1 MLKRGQVFLQFT
13 SCLSCTASCA
23 REHFLLNLLNPLS
36 SHLEE
41 AVSLLDISLGVRFKR
56 GFLMVGNE
64 SREGGLGVSGEE
76 INLQTA
82 VDLTR
87 VMFGLRTVIGE
98 TYVYLRLDHTLAQLG
113 FVGRSNGLLRTILF
127 LPFFLLL
134 TNNYNCLQ
142 RVVLPPLKVVALSF
156 SS

>member
-1 MLKRGQVFLQFT
+1 
-13 SCLSCTASCA
+13 
-23 REHFLLNLLNPLS
+23 
-36 SHLEE
+36 
-41 AVSLLDISLGVRFKR
+41 
-56 GFLMVGNE
+56 MVDNE

-76 INLQTA
+76 IDLQTA

-87 VMFGLRTVIGE
+87 VMLGLRTVIGE

-113 FVGRSNGLLRTILF
+113 FVSRSNGLLRTILF

-142 RVVLPPLKVVALSF
+142 RVVLLPLKVVAPSF